1 MLLIYTHKITPRLTY
16 IMRHIFVNLL
26 GIEIDFTTKVEEF
39 IKHTGPKIT
48 YTKQPLQNEFFI
60 RSNELLFE
68 QGINDIQ
75 VAIADWDSVPCFFPT
90 GERSNL
96 PFDVF
101 AASFFL
107 IARYEEYLPHVKD
120 IHGRFSPKDSIAYQ
134 NGFLQKP
141 VVDIWAYKLLD
152 ALKERFTDLEYKQRS
167 YDFISILDVA
177 TSHCYANRGIVR
189 GFAGLIM
196 DLGTFRL
203 KRVFE
208 RIAVGLNRR
217 KDPYDNFAELIALH
231 KKYGVRSNFFFQF
244 ADYSKYDKNVSTNS
258 IKFKSLIKYV
268 ADYSPVSLAASYSS
282 FTDMEL
288 LKKEKANLEEVI
300 NRPVNNSKMRYNRV
314 DVPETYRN
322 LIAAEF
328 TDDYT
333 MGYTYE
339 LGFRAGTCT
348 PFQFYDI
355 PLEVKQP
362 IKIHPFAV
370 HDYALSKLKKESLI
384 LEQVDLLAKQ
394 VKAVNGT
401 LITMFSNELLGNTDG
416 LDWMSIYTKIIE
428 QQHA

>member
-1 MLLIYTHKITPRLTY
+1 
-16 IMRHIFVNLL
+16 MRHIFVNIL
-26 GIEIDFTTKVEEF
+26 GVELDFTTKVEEF

-60 RSNELLFE
+60 RSNEMLFE

-75 VAIADWDSVPCFFPT
+75 LTIADWEGTPCFFPT

-107 IARYEEYLPHVKD
+107 ISRYEEYLPHVKD
-120 IHGRFSPKDSIAYQ
+120 IHSRFSPKDSIAYQ

-141 VVDIWAYKLLD
+141 VVDIWAYKLLE
-152 ALKERFTDLEYKQRS
+152 ALKERFEDFEYKIKG
-167 YDFISILDVA
+167 YDFVSVLDVA

-189 GFAGLIM
+189 GLAGLIM
-196 DLGTFRL
+196 DFGTFKL
-203 KRVFE
+203 KRVVD
-208 RIAVGLNRR
+208 RILVGLNRM
-217 KDPYDNFAELIALH
+217 KDPFDNYEELIALH
-231 KKYGVRSNFFFQF
+231 KKYKVKCNFFFQF

-258 IKFKSLIKYV
+258 MKFKSLIKYV
-268 ADYSPVSLAASYSS
+268 ADYAPVSLAASYSS
-282 FTDMEL
+282 FTDLEL

-300 NRPVNNSKMRYNRV
+300 NRPVNSSKMRYNRV

-322 LIAAEF
+322 LITAEF

-348 PFQFYDI
+348 EFQFYDI

-362 IKIHPFAV
+362 IKVHPFAI
-370 HDYALSKLKKESLI
+370 HDYALSRIKKDEVI
-384 LEQVDLLAKQ
+384 LQQ
-394 VKAVNGT
+394 VKKITDEVRRVNGT
-401 LITMFSNELLGNTDG
+401 TIVMFSNELLGNKDDR
-416 LDWMSIYTKIIE
+416 DWMSLYAEIVKE
-428 QQHA
+428 QHV

>member
-1 MLLIYTHKITPRLTY
+1 MLLIYTHKITPRFTY
-16 IMRHIFVNLL
+16 IMRHIFVNIL
-26 GIEIDFTTKVEEF
+26 GVELDFTTKVEEF

-75 VAIADWDSVPCFFPT
+75 LSIADWEGTPCFFTT

-96 PFDVF
+96 PYDIF

-107 IARYEEYLPHVKD
+107 ISRYEEYLPHVKD
-120 IHGRFSPKDSIAYQ
+120 IHSRFSPKDSIAYQ

-141 VVDIWAYKLLD
+141 VVDIWAYKLLE
-152 ALKERFTDLEYKQRS
+152 ALKERFDDFEYKIKG
-167 YDFISILDVA
+167 YDFVSVLDVA
-177 TSHCYANRGIVR
+177 TSHCYANRGIAR
-189 GFAGLIM
+189 GLAGLLM
-196 DLGTFRL
+196 DLGSLRL
-203 KRVFE
+203 KRVID
-208 RIAVGLNRR
+208 RILVGLNRM
-217 KDPYDNFAELIALH
+217 KDPFDNYAELIALH
-231 KKYGVRSNFFFQF
+231 KKYNVKCNFFFQF

-258 IKFKSLIKYV
+258 MKFKSLIKYV
-268 ADYSPVSLAASYSS
+268 ADYAPVSLAASYSS
-282 FTDMEL
+282 FTDLEL
-288 LKKEKANLEEVI
+288 LRKEKANLEEVI

-322 LIAAEF
+322 LITAEF

-348 PFQFYDI
+348 TFQFYDI

-362 IKIHPFAV
+362 IKVHPFAI
-370 HDYALSKLKKESLI
+370 HDYALSKIKKDEVI
-384 LEQVDLLAKQ
+384 LQQ
-394 VKAVNGT
+394 VKKITDEVNQVNGT
-401 LITMFSNELLGNTDG
+401 AIVMFSNELLGNKDDR
-416 LDWMSIYTKIIE
+416 DWMSLYAEILKE
-428 QQHA
+428 QHV

>member
-1 MLLIYTHKITPRLTY
+1 
-16 IMRHIFVNLL
+16 MRHIFINIL
-26 GIEIDFTTKVEEF
+26 GVELDFTTKVEEF

-60 RSNELLFE
+60 RSNELLFN

-75 VAIADWDSVPCFFPT
+75 LSIADWEGTPCFFPT

-96 PFDVF
+96 PYDVF

-107 IARYEEYLPHVKD
+107 ISRYEEYLPHVKD
-120 IHGRFSPKDSIAYQ
+120 VHSRFSPKDSIAYQ

-141 VVDIWAYKLLD
+141 VVDIWAFKLLE
-152 ALKERFTDLEYKQRS
+152 ALKERFDDFEYKIKG
-167 YDFISILDVA
+167 YDFVSVLDVA

-189 GFAGLIM
+189 GLVGLIM
-196 DLGTFRL
+196 DFGTLKF
-203 KRVFE
+203 KRVAD
-208 RIAVGLNRR
+208 RISVGLNRM
-217 KDPYDNFAELIALH
+217 KDPFDNYEELIALH
-231 KKYGVRSNFFFQF
+231 KKYKVKCNFFFQF

-258 IKFKSLIKYV
+258 MKFKSLIKYV
-268 ADYSPVSLAASYSS
+268 ADYAPVSLAASYSS
-282 FTDMEL
+282 FTDLEL

-300 NRPVNNSKMRYNRV
+300 NRPVNSSKMRYNRV

-348 PFQFYDI
+348 AFQFYDI

-362 IKIHPFAV
+362 IKVHPFAI
-370 HDYALSKLKKESLI
+370 HDYALAKIKKDEAI
-384 LEQVDLLAKQ
+384 LQQ
-394 VKAVNGT
+394 VKKIKHEVNKVNGT
-401 LITMFSNELLGNTDG
+401 MIIMFSNELLGNKDDR
-416 LDWMSIYTKIIE
+416 DWMSLYAEILKE
-428 QQHA
+428 QYV

>member
-1 MLLIYTHKITPRLTY
+1 
-16 IMRHIFVNLL
+16 MRHVFGNLL
-26 GIEIDFTTKVEEF
+26 GITIDFTTKVEEF
-39 IKHTGPKIT
+39 IKHSGPKIT

-75 VAIADWDSVPCFFPT
+75 VSIGDWEGTPCFFPT

-96 PFDVF
+96 PFDIF

-107 IARYEEYLPHVKD
+107 LARYEEYLPHVKD

-134 NGFLQKP
+134 NDFLQKP
-141 VVDIWAYKLLD
+141 VVDLWAYSLLE
-152 ALKERFTDLEYKQRS
+152 ALKERFEDLEHKNRS
-167 YDFISILDVA
+167 YDFISLLDVA
-177 TSHCYANRGIVR
+177 TSHCYANRGFVR
-189 GFAGLIM
+189 GMAGLLM
-196 DLGTFRL
+196 DIGTFKL

-208 RIAVGLNRR
+208 RIAVGINKR
-217 KDPYDNFAELIALH
+217 KDPYDNFAELISLH
-231 KKYGVRSNFFFQF
+231 KQYGVKSNFFFQF

-258 IKFKSLIKYV
+258 SRFKSLIKYV
-268 ADYSPVSLAASYSS
+268 ADYAPVSLAASYSS
-282 FTDMEL
+282 FTNLEL
-288 LKKEKANLEEVI
+288 LKKEKANLEDVI

-328 TDDYT
+328 TDDFT

-348 PFQFYDI
+348 SFQFYDI

-362 IKIHPFAV
+362 IKIHPFAI
-370 HDYALSKLKKESLI
+370 HDYALSKIKKEEVI
-384 LEQVDLLAKQ
+384 LQQ
-394 VKAVNGT
+394 VKTITNQIKEVNGT
-401 LITMFSNELLGNTDG
+401 LIAMFSNELLGNKEEQ
-416 LDWMSIYTKIIE
+416 DWISVYTKIIKE
-428 QQHA
+428 QHV

>member
-1 MLLIYTHKITPRLTY
+1 
-16 IMRHIFVNLL
+16 MRHIFVNIL
-26 GIEIDFTTKVEEF
+26 GVEVDFTTKVEEF

-75 VAIADWDSVPCFFPT
+75 ISIADWESTPCFFPT

-96 PFDVF
+96 PFDIF

-107 IARYEEYLPHVKD
+107 ISRYEEYLPHVKD
-120 IHGRFSPKDSIAYQ
+120 VHSRFSPKDSIAYQ

-141 VVDIWAYKLLD
+141 VVDIWAYKLLE
-152 ALKERFTDLEYKQRS
+152 ALKERFEDFEYKIKG
-167 YDFISILDVA
+167 YDFVSLVDVA

-189 GFAGLIM
+189 GLAGFLI
-196 DLGTFRL
+196 DFGTLKL
-203 KRVFE
+203 KRVVD
-208 RIAVGLNRR
+208 RISVGLNRM
-217 KDPYDNFAELIALH
+217 KDPFDNYEELIALH
-231 KKYGVRSNFFFQF
+231 KKYNIKCNFFFQF

-258 IKFKSLIKYV
+258 MKFKSLIKYV
-268 ADYSPVSLAASYSS
+268 ADYAPVSLAASYSS
-282 FTDMEL
+282 FSDLEL
-288 LKKEKANLEEVI
+288 LRKEKAGLEEVI
-300 NRPVNNSKMRYNRV
+300 NRPVNSSKMRYNRV

-322 LIAAEF
+322 LITTEF

-348 PFQFYDI
+348 AFQFYDI

-362 IKIHPFAV
+362 IKVHPFAI
-370 HDYALSKLKKESLI
+370 HDYALSKIKKDEVI
-384 LEQVDLLAKQ
+384 LQQ
-394 VKAVNGT
+394 VKKITDEVIKVNGT
-401 LITMFSNELLGNTDG
+401 MIMMFSNELLGNKDNR
-416 LDWMSIYTKIIE
+416 DWMSLYAEILKD
-428 QQHA
+428 QHV